1 VPDDI
6 QTIKDRVDIVGFIG
20 GYVKLNKAGA
30 NHKGL
35 CPFHNE
41 KSPSFIVNSDKQIW
55 HCFGCGKGGDIFK
68 FLQEIESLEFVE
80 ALNILADKVGISLS
94 KAPKTDTSHKNKI
107 LDINELSKKYF
118 EKALFQTQGG
128 KLALEYLK
136 KRGIN
141 EKSIKNF
148 NLGYAPNNWEG
159 LTKFLTKTGFSK
171 KDIIDAGLTVPSSK
185 GGYDRFRARI
195 IFPIFSVVGKV
206 IGFTGRIII
215 NKEELP
221 ESRQAKYINTPQ
233 TILYDKSNVIFGL
246 HQAKEDI
253 IKEDAAVVVEGN
265 MDVVMSNQA
274 EILNVVAVSGTS
286 LTEGHLKILKRYTKN
301 LIFCFDSDNAGIL
314 ASKRAI
320 GLAYKLGFNI
330 KAIKLKDN
338 KDPADLIKE
347 KGEKAWQKLIIKSES
362 AFEFL
367 WETSIKDKNIKD
379 IEVKKEIIIE
389 LFEVLQY
396 IVSKVEETHWKQEIS
411 KKLSIRENDLEEE
424 WERMIKENKFSNKQF
439 VHKAQ
444 VLPIKI
450 KDRLTFDKQ
459 HLVAIYFQYSKLFS
473 DKDIKS
479 KVDNIIKK
487 ELKGWNISKK
497 ELKLKAEIMWPE
509 KYLANKELNRI
520 INDFKHIER
529 KQEIVSSLEL
539 END

>member
-1 VPDDI
+1 MIVPDEI
-6 QTIKDRVDIVGFIG
+6 QPIKDRADLVSLISGF
-20 GYVKLNKAGA
+20 
-30 NHKGL
+30 
-35 CPFHNE
+35 
-41 KSPSFIVNSDKQIW
+41 
-55 HCFGCGKGGDIFK
+55 FK
-68 FLQEIESLEFVE
+68 
-80 ALNILADKVGISLS
+80 
-94 KAPKTDTSHKNKI
+94 SHKNKI

-136 KRGIN
+136 KRRIN

-215 NKEELP
+215 NKEELS

-233 TILYDKSNVIFGL
+233 TILYDKSN
-246 HQAKEDI
+246 
-253 IKEDAAVVVEGN
+253 
-265 MDVVMSNQA
+265 
-274 EILNVVAVSGTS
+274 
-286 LTEGHLKILKRYTKN
+286 
-301 LIFCFDSDNAGIL
+301 LIFCFDNDNAGIL

-424 WERMIKENKFSNKQF
+424 WERMIKGSKVSNKTVIDKTQ
-439 VHKAQ
+439 A
-444 VLPIKI
+444 LPVKTS
-450 KDRLTFDKQ
+450 DRLTFDKQ

-487 ELKGWNISKK
+487 DLKSWHISKK
-497 ELKLKAEIMWPE
+497 ELKLKAEMMWPE

>member
-1 VPDDI
+1 MSDDI
-6 QTIKDRVDIVGFIG
+6 QTIKDRIDIVDFISN
-20 GYVKLNKAGA
+20 YVKLNKAGA

-41 KSPSFIVNSDKQIW
+41 KSPSFMTSVDKQIW

-80 ALNILADKVGISLS
+80 ALNILADKAGVSLS
-94 KAPKTDTSHKNKI
+94 KASKADTSHKSKI
-107 LDINELSKKYF
+107 LAINELAKKYF
-118 EKALFQTQGG
+118 EKALFKTQGG
-128 KLALEYLK
+128 KKALKYLK
-136 KRGIN
+136 DRGIN

-159 LTKFLTKTGFSK
+159 LTKFLNKTGFSK
-171 KDIIDAGLTVPSSK
+171 KDIIDAGVVVSSPK

-195 IFPIFSVVGKV
+195 IFPIFSVAGKV
-206 IGFTGRIII
+206 IGFTGRTVI
-215 NKEELP
+215 NED
-221 ESRQAKYINTPQ
+221 AKYINTPQ

-246 HQAKEDI
+246 HQAKADI
-253 IKEDAAVVVEGN
+253 IKEDSVVIVEGN
-265 MDVVMSNQA
+265 MDAVMSNQA

-286 LTEGHLKILKRYTKN
+286 LTEGHLKILRRYTKN

-320 GLAYKLGFNI
+320 GLSYKLGFNI

-424 WERMIKENKFSNKQF
+424 WERMIKGSKVSNKTVIDKTQ
-439 VHKAQ
+439 A
-444 VLPIKI
+444 LPVKTS
-450 KDRLTFDKQ
+450 DRLTFDKQ

-487 ELKGWNISKK
+487 DLKSWHISKK
-497 ELKLKAEIMWPE
+497 ELKLKAEMMWPE

>member
-1 VPDDI
+1 MSDDI
-6 QTIKDRVDIVGFIG
+6 QTIKDRIDIVDFISN
-20 GYVKLNKAGA
+20 YVKLNKAGA

-41 KSPSFIVNSDKQIW
+41 KSPSFMTSVDKQIW

-80 ALNILADKVGISLS
+80 ALNILADKAGVSLS
-94 KAPKTDTSHKNKI
+94 KASKADTSHKSKI
-107 LDINELSKKYF
+107 LAINELAKKYF
-118 EKALFQTQGG
+118 EKALFKTHGG
-128 KLALEYLK
+128 KKALKYLK
-136 KRGIN
+136 DRGIN

-159 LTKFLTKTGFSK
+159 LTKFLNKTGFSK
-171 KDIIDAGLTVPSSK
+171 KDIIDAGVVVSSPK

-195 IFPIFSVVGKV
+195 IFPIFSVAGKV
-206 IGFTGRIII
+206 IGFTGRTVI
-215 NKEELP
+215 NED
-221 ESRQAKYINTPQ
+221 AKYINTPQ

-246 HQAKEDI
+246 HQAKADI
-253 IKEDAAVVVEGN
+253 IKEDSVVIVEGN
-265 MDVVMSNQA
+265 MDAVMSNQA

-286 LTEGHLKILKRYTKN
+286 LTEGHLKILRRYTKN

-320 GLAYKLGFNI
+320 GLSYKLAFNI
-330 KAIKLKDN
+330 KTVALKDN
-338 KDPADLIKE
+338 KDPAELIKE
-347 KGEKAWQKLIIKSES
+347 KGEKAWQKLISKPEG

-367 WETSIKDKNIKD
+367 WEIAIKNKNIKG
-379 IEVKKEIIIE
+379 IEAKKEIIIE

-424 WERMIKENKFSNKQF
+424 WERMIKGSKVSNKTVIDKTQ
-439 VHKAQ
+439 A
-444 VLPIKI
+444 LPVKTS
-450 KDRLTFDKQ
+450 DRLTFDKQ

-487 ELKGWNISKK
+487 DLKSWHISKK
-497 ELKLKAEIMWPE
+497 ELKLKAEMMWPE